1 MDIDLTG
8 FKSESNLEDPIKNP
22 ACFPW
27 HEACLPRRCAVRR
40 RQVKKV
46 DHYYLSVDALTQPM
60 QVKEPTEPYKRPG
73 IDG

>member
-8 FKSESNLEDPIKNP
+8 FKSESNLQEPIKSP

-46 DHYYLSVDALTQPM
+46 DHHYLSVDTLTQPM
-60 QVKEPTEPYKRPG
+60 RVSEQLSQYGDEKR
-73 IDG
+73 